1 MGIEIECAA
10 VVVEEGEEGDEME
23 KMIDRYSRRR
33 RRSDRIRSRRNR
45 KRSRRSIRRSDRIK
59 SEIVE
64 EIIEEEAEDAGAL
77 VESWSRVVAGGDS
90 KYSQCMSEI
99 VDGCESVKAV
109 CVIMRW

>member
-10 VVVEEGEEGDEME
+10 VVVEEGEEGVLGEAIE
-23 KMIDRYSRRR
+23 LE
-33 RRSDRIRSRRNR
+33 
-45 KRSRRSIRRSDRIK
+45 